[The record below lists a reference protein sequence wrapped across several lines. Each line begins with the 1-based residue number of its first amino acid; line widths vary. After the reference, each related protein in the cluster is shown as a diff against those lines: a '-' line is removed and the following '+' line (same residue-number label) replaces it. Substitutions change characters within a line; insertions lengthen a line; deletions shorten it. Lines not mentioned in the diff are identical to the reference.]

1 MSCRLIAELDGEGQS
16 ASDVVLPWD
25 LRLDS
30 LTAETGDLADRDV
43 AVCLASHDEQWVV
56 CRPCVNPWL
65 CVHNGVA
72 WEGAKV

>member
-1 MSCRLIAELDGEGQS
+1 MSCRLITELDGKSQS

-30 LTAETGDLADRDV
+30 LTAETRDLADRDV
-43 AVCLASHDEQWVV
+43 AARLASHDEQWVV
-56 CRPCVNPWL
+56 CRPCVDPWL
-65 CVHNGVA
+65 CMHDGVA